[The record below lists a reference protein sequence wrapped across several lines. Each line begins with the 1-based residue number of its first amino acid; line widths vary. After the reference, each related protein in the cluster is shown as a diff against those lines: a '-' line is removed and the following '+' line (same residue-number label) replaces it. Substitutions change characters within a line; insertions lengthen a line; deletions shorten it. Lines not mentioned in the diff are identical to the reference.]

1 MGRSTCKCGSK
12 EQPEHG
18 WRKGEEKEQRGSRD
32 GSIYIY
38 YISAQV
44 VKGAGHKTTERRAG
58 EEIVGAGSKISSE
71 GGKRR
76 RIREGKQVEACIRA
90 GRKGNRAKET
100 KEKTGRIDGTEPGV
114 TSPNRHRHQP
124 DGP

>member
-1 MGRSTCKCGSK
+1 MGRSTCLDTGSQ
-12 EQPEHG
+12 EQTEHG
-18 WRKGEEKEQRGSRD
+18 WREGEDKEQRGSRD
-32 GSIYIY
+32 GSIYII
-38 YISAQV
+38 YILQL